1 MVSGGHHK
9 DSEFV
14 FSSWALQA
22 TTCLP
27 PIPAEFSGV
36 PAAAGIIHSRCL
48 LGPLPQ
54 VAVAPLDLSDVGG
67 APAMTGLCA
76 AHK

>member
-1 MVSGGHHK
+1 MRTVNLSFLLGPYRQPRACHP
-9 DSEFV
+9 FQP
-14 FSSWALQA
+14 SSL
-22 TTCLP
+22 
-27 PIPAEFSGV
+27 GV
-36 PAAAGIIHSRCL
+36 PAAAGVILSRCL

-76 AHK
+76 AHE